1 VRVVLHLSWFLLVFP
16 PSLGVEGGGGGGV
29 GGGRGGS
36 GMPVTK
42 CMRIRE
48 TGSLFASPR

>member
-1 VRVVLHLSWFLLVFP
+1 M
-16 PSLGVEGGGGGGV
+16 
-29 GGGRGGS
+29 GGGRGGGS